1 MAGHSKFKNIQHR
14 KDAQDS
20 KKAKIFAKIIA
31 EISQAAHVGG
41 PDPKNNPSLRT
52 ILEKARAA
60 NVPKDRIQKAI
71 ESSDPKGQAAE
82 QILYE
87 GFIQG
92 CAFLIEVDLEDSLRV
107 LSDIRSVF
115 KKFLS
120 STSEPGSAAYLF
132 SRVGILYC
140 EKNKHFSE
148 NDILDLIEKGDI
160 LDFVEKEDKY
170 ILYSPYNKLSYLSNT
185 LTDEILLD
193 AFLGYKPNNIKII
206 ENTEKL
212 DILKDA
218 FYKLQSLDKVNQVYA
233 DFQHE

>member
-14 KDAQDS
+14 KDTQDS
-20 KKAKIFAKIIA
+20 KKAKVFAKIIA
-31 EISQAAHVGG
+31 EISQAVQAGG
-41 PDPKNNPSLRT
+41 PDTKNNPSLRT
-52 ILEKARAA
+52 ALEKARAA

-71 ESSDPKGQAAE
+71 ESSGQKNQGAE

-120 STSEPGSAAYLF
+120 STSESGSASYLF

-140 EKNKHFSE
+140 DKNEDFSE
-148 NDILDLIEKGDI
+148 NHILNLIEKGDI
-160 LDFVEKEDKY
+160 LDFDEEDEKY
-170 ILYSPYNKLSYLSNT
+170 ILYSPYNKLSYLANT
-185 LTDEILLD
+185 LPGEVLLD
-193 AFLGYKPNNIKII
+193 AFVGYKPNNIKII
-206 ENTEKL
+206 ESKEKL

-218 FYKLQSLDKVNQVYA
+218 FCKLQNIDKVNQVYT
-233 DFQHE
+233 DFKYE